1 MPTPKKIQTVEE
13 IQSKLNEASCVV
25 LTDFRGLNVAQ
36 ATALRRRLTE
46 AGVEYKVYK
55 NTLIKIAADNVGIE
69 GLDSYL
75 QGPTALAFSTE
86 DPIAPAKILA
96 DFARETKILK
106 VKAGVL
112 DGQIIDKDRVAELA
126 ALPPK
131 EVILGKVVGG
141 NAGTDFWPG
150 QCACW
155 SHAQTSMGVGCH
167 KATKGRSRRRS
178 SDRSGSI
185 RGRKMCYD

>member
-131 EVILGKVVGG
+131 EVILGKVVGAMQG
-141 NAGTDFWPG
+141 PIFGLVNVLAGPTRKLVWALDAIRQQKEEAGGDP
-150 QCACW
+150 QTVQ
-155 SHAQTSMGVGCH
+155 AQ
-167 KATKGRSRRRS
+167 
-178 SDRSGSI
+178 
-185 RGRKMCYD
+185 